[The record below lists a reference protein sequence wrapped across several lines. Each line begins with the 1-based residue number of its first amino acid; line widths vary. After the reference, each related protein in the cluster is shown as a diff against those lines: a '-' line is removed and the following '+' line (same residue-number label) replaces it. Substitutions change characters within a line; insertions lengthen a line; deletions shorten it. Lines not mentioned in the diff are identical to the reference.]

1 VEVAIAKVLF
11 VMVGTETK
19 ELAVNVPKLRTT
31 VTKVPVET
39 TVPAVTVWEITNP
52 AATVEL
58 LT

>member
-1 VEVAIAKVLF
+1 
-11 VMVGTETK
+11 MVGTETK

-31 VTKVPVET
+31 ETNVPVET
-39 TVPAVTVWEITNP
+39 TVPAITVWEMTNP